1 MTEQELRAEDPGLI
15 DLPARFELEARLGR
29 GGMATV
35 YLATDAT
42 TQTRVALKV
51 LHPHLRDDELVV
63 ARFRREIAAA
73 RRIAHDNIIRIHD
86 LIETPRLA
94 CLVLEH
100 QPGGDLKQLI
110 RRRGALPVDEALA
123 LTRQLLAGLAVAH
136 RAGVVHR
143 DIKPHNVLVD
153 ADGVA
158 KIADF
163 GLARV
168 DDLIGVT
175 THTMSLGTPEY
186 MAPELLGSPIV
197 DGRADI
203 YGVGVVLFELLTGKL
218 PFRASTPLALLQLHQ
233 NEAPPNPCALNPELP
248 AWLGEV
254 VRRAMAKAPE
264 DRFSTATEM
273 RDALETAAAVAAG
286 TGGATLT
293 TSRSCPKCA
302 APLLPGTTSCVEC
315 GTERVYISEQPQGG
329 GRLIIT
335 RRPWFMPT
343 SSGDDDFL
351 TFADKARIH
360 ATLTRLG
367 GRVSLDEAGLDQRLR
382 EPPVVL
388 AQRLSADDGEA
399 LVRELRSQGIDRV
412 RYVPSKRQLGL
423 MLQLG
428 RFGRNALVSM
438 LLALLVLGLTG
449 VESFALWVA
458 VTVASTIAIT
468 HVRAKLRGAPIVRF
482 DAGLRGVRQS
492 RDALIEKATKTFALV
507 RSERLKQMTRRIL
520 SRGMQLRELFTS
532 SDRYSD
538 QMLANLELAMTTSL
552 DTAGRIA
559 VLEATVGDVD
569 VAEIHERMQ
578 QLEQR
583 SADAT
588 NIQELDEI
596 AEQQHALR
604 VELSELDEQ
613 QAEIMRL
620 SGQLLDT
627 SSRFAK
633 LLREHE
639 RGAEDGVT
647 SMSMIL
653 GDLEL
658 ELAAHR
664 EGFERVGLDEDEP

>member
-1 MTEQELRAEDPGLI
+1 MTEDELRAEDPGLI
-15 DLPARFELEARLGR
+15 DLPARFKLEARLGR

-73 RRIAHDNIIRIHD
+73 RRVQHDNIIRIHD

-94 CLVLEH
+94 CLVLEY

-153 ADGVA
+153 AEGVA

-197 DGRADI
+197 DGRADL

-233 NEAPPNPCALNPELP
+233 HQAPPNPCTLIPELP

-264 DRFSTATEM
+264 DRFSTAGEM
-273 RDALETAAAVAAG
+273 HDALQTAAAVAG
-286 TGGATLT
+286 SPIVAT
-293 TSRSCPKCA
+293 RSCPKCA

-315 GTERVYISEQPQGG
+315 GTERVFISEQRQGG

-351 TFADKARIH
+351 TFAAKARIH

-367 GRVSLDEAGLDQRLR
+367 GRVSLDEAELDQRLR

-399 LVRELRSQGIDRV
+399 LARELRSQGIDRV
-412 RYVPSKRQLGL
+412 RYVPKTRQLGL
-423 MLQLG
+423 MLGFG
-428 RFGRNALVSM
+428 RLGRNALVSM
-438 LLALLVLGLTG
+438 LVGLLVLGLSG
-449 VESFALWVA
+449 VESFALWLA
-458 VTVASTIAIT
+458 VTVASTFAIT
-468 HVRAKLRGAPIVRF
+468 YVRAKLRSAPIVRF
-482 DAGLRGVRQS
+482 DAGLRGLRQS
-492 RDALIEKATKTFALV
+492 HDALIEKATKTFALV
-507 RSERLKQMTRRIL
+507 RSDRLKQMTRRIL
-520 SRGMQLRELFTS
+520 SRGVQLRELFAST
-532 SDRYSD
+532 DRYSD
-538 QMLANLELAMTTSL
+538 EMRANLEHAMSKSL

-559 VLEATVGDVD
+559 VLETIVGDVD

-578 QLEQR
+578 RLEQR

-613 QAEIMRL
+613 QAEIVRL
-620 SGQLLDT
+620 SGQLLDA
-627 SSRFAK
+627 SSRLAT
-633 LLREHE
+633 LLREHD
-639 RGAEDGVT
+639 RGADDSLE
-647 SMSMIL
+647 SMSVIL

-664 EGFERVGLDEDEP
+664 EEL